1 MLDGKPLEIWGDGSA
16 VRDYI
21 YIKDLVN
28 VFWKLIDNKVINT
41 TLNIGSGEGYSVNEI
56 LDVIMAVSHQNLKIS
71 YKNSR
76 CSDVSYMVLD
86 NSNLKRYVEVPMT
99 PIDKGIEMFYKEMT
113 KN

>member
-1 MLDGKPLEIWGDGSA
+1 M
-16 VRDYI
+16 
-21 YIKDLVN
+21 
-28 VFWKLIDNKVINT
+28 FWKLIDNKVINT

-71 YKNSR
+71 YKNSC